1 MTVETFPIRELV
13 RRTGILAST
22 LRAWEARHGLLEP
35 IRTPSGH
42 RLYSQADV
50 LRVRR
55 LKELLAQGHGL
66 AEAAPLLD
74 LPPQREILSA
84 AEVAPVIAPAWQG
97 YLRETLAA
105 LENFD
110 SERLDKLYNEA
121 CALYPIDIV
130 TDNLMLPMLEEI
142 GRRWDKRPA
151 GIAEEHF
158 FSAWLR
164 NKLGARLHHTAAMA
178 RGPVLVLACLPLESH
193 EIGLLIFALAA
204 IQHGYRVVYL
214 GANMPTRQIF
224 HVVRALSVEAVVLAG
239 REAREANT
247 LEDIG
252 WLVQS
257 QPAPVFVGSHF
268 SLRQEQDL
276 IDAGAYPLGADIT
289 QGLRRLEARLALG
302 GIRR

>member
-1 MTVETFPIRELV
+1 MTSDTFPIRELV
-13 RRTGILAST
+13 RRTGVLAST

-35 IRTPSGH
+35 VRTPSGH

-74 LPPQREILSA
+74 LPPERESLSRTEA
-84 AEVAPVIAPAWQG
+84 APVIAPAWQG

-110 SERLDKLYNEA
+110 SERLDNLYNEA

-142 GRRWDKRPA
+142 GQRWDKRPA

-164 NKLGARLHHTAAMA
+164 NKLGARLHHTSAMA
-178 RGPVLVLACLPLESH
+178 RGPVLILACLPKESH

-214 GANMPTRQIF
+214 GANMPVRQIF
-224 HVVRALSVEAVVLAG
+224 HAARALSAEAVVLAG
-239 REAREANT
+239 REARDEGT
-247 LEDIG
+247 LDDIA

-257 QPAPVFVGSHF
+257 LPLPVFVGSHY
-268 SLRQEQDL
+268 SLHQERDL
-276 IDAGAYPLGADIT
+276 INAGAHPLGADIT
-289 QGLRRLEARLALG
+289 QGMRRMEARLALNTV
-302 GIRR
+302 RR